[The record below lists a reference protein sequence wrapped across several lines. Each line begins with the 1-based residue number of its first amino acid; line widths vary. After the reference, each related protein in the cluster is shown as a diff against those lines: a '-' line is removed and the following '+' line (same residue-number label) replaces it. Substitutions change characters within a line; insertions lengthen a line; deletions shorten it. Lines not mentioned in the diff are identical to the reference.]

1 MKKEITKE
9 MTEELN
15 LLLLKMGCCFNFK
28 YISQGPLSACIEI
41 QLINKKFLN
50 SWILNPSDDFYNF
63 ITTFFNNYDIEI
75 KYNNTGTIF
84 WSSTIE

>member
-15 LLLLKMGCCFNFK
+15 LLLLKMGCCFNFT
-28 YISQGPLSACIEI
+28 YVAQGPLSACIEI
-41 QLINKKFLN
+41 QPINDKFLN
-50 SWILNPSDDFYNF
+50 SWILNPSNDFYDF
-63 ITTFFNNYDIEI
+63 IETFFNSHDIKI
-75 KYNNTGTIF
+75 NSNNTGTIF